1 MIPFE
6 SLLVKGI
13 LVGIGAAVISVFLFF
28 RWIPHAA
35 MSISLIKRFALNFLG
50 GIGIGYVIVIALIFG
65 AMYAGWVHSKHIIDA
80 AARP

>member
-13 LVGIGAAVISVFLFF
+13 LVGIGAAVISVLLFF

-35 MSISLIKRFALNFLG
+35 MSINLIKRFAVKFFRRHGDRLRDC
-50 GIGIGYVIVIALIFG
+50 AG
-65 AMYAGWVHSKHIIDA
+65 AGFWDDVRRVGSQQAHH
-80 AARP
+80 